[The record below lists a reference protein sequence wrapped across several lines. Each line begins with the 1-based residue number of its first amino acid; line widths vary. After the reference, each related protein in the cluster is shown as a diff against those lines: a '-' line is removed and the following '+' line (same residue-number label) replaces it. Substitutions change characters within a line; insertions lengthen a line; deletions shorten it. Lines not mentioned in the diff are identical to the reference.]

1 MTGQKILIVNLTRLG
16 DLLQTSPTIASLR
29 ESDPAAEITL
39 LVDKNFSEVCAG
51 IPGVSRTIET
61 DLDELGKCVLDGGRE
76 LLRAFESARALV
88 EELREGRFDLALNYS
103 SSRMSAV
110 FMGLLRIPEVRGWC
124 ATPEGQRQ
132 ISHPWSRLFATL
144 CLNREMSDLNLVDHY
159 RSIAGGNPGPQA
171 LLFETTTEARER
183 ARSLLGGVS
192 QGRRLVAMQL
202 GASRENRM
210 WPRESF
216 AQVGRDLQETNCHV
230 VLVGGGRE
238 RELASAVRAEIG
250 EHSTDLCGRTDIA
263 TLAAV
268 LERSQLLVTG
278 DTGPMHLAA
287 AVGTPIVGL
296 FFGPALPY
304 DTGPYG
310 VDHVLLH
317 AAVEC
322 APCAHSVT
330 CLDAFCRREIT
341 PERVSIAARA
351 RLAGDWATLDELGS
365 QPGSVRLF
373 RTGFDSNGYFECR
386 RLGGGPPPTEEV
398 LRRAYRAVWLASL
411 SDRPLPRE
419 GFADGVDTT
428 PFASI
433 VSMARRGLETAG
445 RLETATRG
453 GDGDLAEIQ
462 ALGRTLAEVDA
473 NLAHV
478 ASVEPTVRPLT
489 QLFRF
494 EQESLAPGSVAALA
508 RAHRGI
514 YGQLEFQANAMAAM
528 LSPANVME
536 DSYASANQ
544 RG

>member
-1 MTGQKILIVNLTRLG
+1 MTGRKILIVNLTRLG

-29 ESDPAAEITL
+29 DSDPSAEITL
-39 LVDKNFSEVCAG
+39 LVDKNFSEVCRG
-51 IPGVSRTIET
+51 IPGVSHTIET
-61 DLDELGKCVLDGGRE
+61 DLDDLGKCVLEGGRD
-76 LLRAFESARALV
+76 LLRAFESARSLV
-88 EELREGRFDLALNYS
+88 EELRAGRFDLALNYS

-110 FMGLLRIPEVRGWC
+110 FMGLLQIPEVRGWC

-159 RSIAGGNPGPQA
+159 RSIAGGNPGPQE
-171 LLFETTTEARER
+171 LRFETTPEARER
-183 ARSLLGGVS
+183 AATLLADVAD
-192 QGRRLVAMQL
+192 GRRLVAMQL

-210 WPRESF
+210 WPPESF
-216 AQVGRDLQETNCHV
+216 AQVGRDLQDANCHV
-230 VLVGGGRE
+230 VIVGGGKE
-238 RELASAVRAEIG
+238 RELASAVRAEMG
-250 EHSTDLCGRTDIA
+250 RHGTDLCGKTDIA

-268 LERSQLLVTG
+268 LERCRLLVTG

-287 AVGTPIVGL
+287 AVRTPIVGL
-296 FFGPALPY
+296 YFGPALPF

-341 PERVSIAARA
+341 PQRVSAAALA
-351 RLAGDWATLDELGS
+351 RLAEDWNALEELGS
-365 QPGSVRLF
+365 APGSVRLF
-373 RTGFDSNGYFECR
+373 RTGFDASGYFECR

-411 SDRPLPRE
+411 SDRPLPRD
-419 GFADGVDTT
+419 GFRGGVDTT
-428 PFASI
+428 PFASV

-445 RLETATRG
+445 RLESVSRG
-453 GDGDLAEIQ
+453 GDGDLGEIQ
-462 ALGRTLAEVDA
+462 ALGQALAEVDA
-473 NLAHV
+473 SLAHV
-478 ASVEPTVRPLT
+478 ASVEPAVRPLT
-489 QLFRF
+489 QFFRF

-528 LSPANVME
+528 LSPANVTE